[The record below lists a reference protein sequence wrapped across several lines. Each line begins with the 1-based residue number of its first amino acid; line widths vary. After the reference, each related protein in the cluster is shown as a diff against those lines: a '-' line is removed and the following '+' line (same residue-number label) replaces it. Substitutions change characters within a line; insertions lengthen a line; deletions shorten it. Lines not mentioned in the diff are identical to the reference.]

1 MGQTKIL
8 VIDDD
13 SELNDLLSDFFESQG
28 AKVIT
33 VERPSMGLKKVRDLH
48 PDVVVLD
55 VMLPEMDGFE
65 VAKKIRE
72 NSAVP
77 IVMLTARGDVND
89 RITGLEIG
97 ADDYMP
103 KPFDVRELWTRI
115 QAVLRR
121 TNKNFGVTGLYDF
134 NGLEIDVN
142 TQSVKLD
149 GQVLDLTTAEFEML
163 RLFAE
168 NPQKPLDRDFMM
180 EQTRG
185 IPWESF
191 NRSVDVVVSR
201 LRQKLGDDPRHP
213 RFLKTIWG
221 TGYMFI
227 GQTEEEAAAAEAAT
241 EEAVPVEEVAVP
253 EVKEEK
259 SSRRKR

>member
-1 MGQTKIL
+1 MSQIRIL
-8 VIDDD
+8 IIDDD
-13 SELNDLLSDFFESQG
+13 TELNDLLSEFFESQG
-28 AKVIT
+28 ALVSSS
-33 VERPSMGLKKVRDLH
+33 ERPSVGLKKIREFH
-48 PDVVVLD
+48 PDVIVLD

-65 VAKKIRE
+65 TASKIRE
-72 NSAVP
+72 HSNVP
-77 IVMLTARGDVND
+77 IIMLTARGEVND
-89 RITGLEIG
+89 RITGLEMG
-97 ADDYMP
+97 ADDYLS
-103 KPFDVRELWTRI
+103 KPFDVRELWARI
-115 QAVLRR
+115 QVVLRR
-121 TNKNFGVTGLYDF
+121 TMKEVGAGGIYHFD
-134 NGLEIDVN
+134 GLEVDVN
-142 TQSVKLD
+142 TQSARLD
-149 GQVLDLTTAEFEML
+149 GETLELTTAEFEML

-227 GQTEEEAAAAEAAT
+227 GKPSEMEQDS
-241 EEAVPVEEVAVP
+241 EV
-253 EVKEEK
+253 
-259 SSRRKR
+259 S

>member
-8 VIDDD
+8 IIDDD
-13 SELNDLLSDFFESQG
+13 TELSELLSEFFESQG
-28 AKVIT
+28 AKAVA
-33 VERPSMGLKKVRDLH
+33 VERPSIGLKKLRDLH

-72 NSAVP
+72 NSTVP
-77 IVMLTARGDVND
+77 IIMLTARGDVSD

-97 ADDYMP
+97 ADDYVP
-103 KPFDVRELWTRI
+103 KPFDVRELWIRI
-115 QAVLRR
+115 QAILRR
-121 TNKNFGVTGLYDF
+121 THKSFGASGMYNFD
-134 NGLEIDVN
+134 GLEIDVN
-142 TQSVKLD
+142 TQSVQLD
-149 GQVLDLTTAEFEML
+149 GNPLDLTTAEFEML

-227 GQTEEEAAAAEAAT
+227 GQTHEELNA
-241 EEAVPVEEVAVP
+241 
-253 EVKEEK
+253 
-259 SSRRKR
+259 

>member
-121 TNKNFGVTGLYDF
+121 TYKNFGVTGQYDF
-134 NGLEIDVN
+134 DGLEIDVN

-149 GQVLDLTTAEFEML
+149 GKALDLTTAEFEML

-227 GQTEEEAAAAEAAT
+227 GQTEEEAAAEAA
-241 EEAVPVEEVAVP
+241 EEAAPVVEEAPV

-259 SSRRKR
+259 TSRSKKR

>member
-8 VIDDD
+8 IIDDD
-13 SELNDLLSDFFESQG
+13 TELSELLSEFFESQG
-28 AKVIT
+28 AKAVA
-33 VERPSMGLKKVRDLH
+33 VERPSIGLKKLRDLH

-72 NSAVP
+72 NSTVP
-77 IVMLTARGDVND
+77 IIMLTARGDVSD

-97 ADDYMP
+97 ADDYVP
-103 KPFDVRELWTRI
+103 KPFDVRELWIRI
-115 QAVLRR
+115 QAILRR
-121 TNKNFGVTGLYDF
+121 THKSFGASGLYNFD
-134 NGLEIDVN
+134 GLEIDVN
-142 TQSVKLD
+142 TQSVRLD
-149 GQVLDLTTAEFEML
+149 GKPLDLTTAEFEML

-227 GQTEEEAAAAEAAT
+227 GQTHEEQNI
-241 EEAVPVEEVAVP
+241 
-253 EVKEEK
+253 
-259 SSRRKR
+259 

>member
-1 MGQTKIL
+1 MSPIRIL
-8 VIDDD
+8 IIDDD
-13 SELNDLLSDFFESQG
+13 TELTDLLSEFFESQN
-28 AKVIT
+28 ALVAT
-33 VERPSMGLKKVRDLH
+33 AERPSQGLKKIREFH
-48 PDVVVLD
+48 PDVIVLD

-65 VAKKIRE
+65 AAKKIRE
-72 NSAVP
+72 NSEVP
-77 IVMLTARGDVND
+77 IIMLTARGEVND
-89 RITGLEIG
+89 RITGLESG
-97 ADDYMP
+97 ADDYLS

-115 QAVLRR
+115 QVVLRR
-121 TNKNFGVTGLYDF
+121 MMKDIGTGGIYNFD
-134 NGLEIDVN
+134 GLEVDVN
-142 TQSVKLD
+142 TQSARLD
-149 GQVLDLTTAEFEML
+149 GHALELTTAEFEML

-201 LRQKLGDDPRHP
+201 LRQKLNDDPRHP

-227 GQTEEEAAAAEAAT
+227 GQPDQEAEATA
-241 EEAVPVEEVAVP
+241 E
-253 EVKEEK
+253 
-259 SSRRKR
+259 

>member
-8 VIDDD
+8 IIDDD
-13 SELNDLLSDFFESQG
+13 TDLSDLLTEFFESQG
-28 AKVIT
+28 AKAVA
-33 VERPSMGLKKVRDLH
+33 VERPSLGLKKLRDLH
-48 PDVVVLD
+48 PDVIVLD

-72 NSAVP
+72 NSTIP
-77 IVMLTARGDVND
+77 IVMLTARGDVGD

-97 ADDYMP
+97 ADDYLP
-103 KPFDVRELWTRI
+103 KPFDPRELWTRI
-115 QAVLRR
+115 QAILRR
-121 TNKNFGVTGLYDF
+121 THKSFGPAGTYNFD
-134 NGLEIDVN
+134 GLEIDVN
-142 TQSVKLD
+142 TQSVQLD
-149 GQVLDLTTAEFEML
+149 GKALDLTTAEFEML

-227 GQTEEEAAAAEAAT
+227 GQQG
-241 EEAVPVEEVAVP
+241 EEVAD
-253 EVKEEK
+253 
-259 SSRRKR
+259 S